1 MSLRQHSPCRIIVTR
16 WQTKKQNLTDTCA
29 WTHMQPN
36 SIMDPQQNKE
46 LKALLNDLV
55 LSLKQDMTKES

>member
-1 MSLRQHSPCRIIVTR
+1 
-16 WQTKKQNLTDTCA
+16 
-29 WTHMQPN
+29 MQPN

-55 LSLKQDMTKES
+55 LSLKQDMAKES